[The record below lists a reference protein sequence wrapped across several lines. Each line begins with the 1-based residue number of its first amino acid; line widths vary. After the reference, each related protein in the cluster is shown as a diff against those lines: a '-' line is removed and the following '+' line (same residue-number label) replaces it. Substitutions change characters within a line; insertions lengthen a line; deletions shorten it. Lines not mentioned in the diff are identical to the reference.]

1 MKKNIITVL
10 FFAVLCI
17 VGCKSKNGGTDSSAA
32 GHTHSESCTHS
43 HDAHSHE
50 GHSHDAHSHEA
61 HNHSEHKHNHSA
73 QSHDAHG
80 HDAHSHDTHGHDEG
94 LHAGEIK
101 FSKAQAEAVGLET
114 EIVTPAPFR
123 GVIHTGG
130 QFRNLQGSE
139 ENIVATT
146 SGVLYYSNPSI
157 SEGTYIAKG
166 EKIASVS
173 ARHLQDG
180 DPVVKAKAIFETAE
194 KEFHRAEKLVAD
206 KIISEKDFEQA
217 KLNYETAKASYEG
230 QAANLS
236 EQGVSLK
243 SKAAGYVSRILVGQ
257 GEYVSVG
264 QIVAKL
270 VSNNKMQLVSDLP
283 EGHFKDLGKI
293 HDANFQAAYDS
304 EVYNVKALKGRL
316 VSCGRVA
323 SEGSA
328 YIPVTF
334 EFENRG
340 GFIPGSF
347 AEVWLLSDSR
357 EDALSLPVGAL
368 SEGQGI
374 FAVFV
379 RLEEEIF
386 KRQEVTIGHSN
397 GQRVEILT
405 GLRGGEEV
413 VVRGTHQVKLASAS
427 TAIPGHTHNH

>member
-43 HDAHSHE
+43 HEGHSHE

-73 QSHDAHG
+73 QSHDAH
-80 HDAHSHDTHGHDEG
+80 SHDTHGHDEG
-94 LHAGEIK
+94 MHAGEIK

-123 GVIHTGG
+123 GVIHTDG

-180 DPVVKAKAIFETAE
+180 DPVVKAKVAFETAE

-304 EVYNVKALKGRL
+304 EIYNVKALKGRL

-357 EDALSLPVGAL
+357 EDALSVPVGAL
-368 SEGQGI
+368 SEDQGI

-397 GQRVEILT
+397 GQRVEILA

>member
-1 MKKNIITVL
+1 MKKNIIIVL

-43 HDAHSHE
+43 HE

-73 QSHDAHG
+73 QSHDAHSHDAHG
-80 HDAHSHDTHGHDEG
+80 HDAHGHDEW

-173 ARHLQDG
+173 ARQLQDG
-180 DPVVKAKAIFETAE
+180 DPVVKAKVAFETAE

-357 EDALSLPVGAL
+357 EDALSVPVGAL
-368 SEGQGI
+368 SEDQGV

-397 GQRVEILT
+397 GQRVEILA

>member
-10 FFAVLCI
+10 FFAVLCV

-43 HDAHSHE
+43 HEGHSHE

-73 QSHDAHG
+73 QSHDTP
-80 HDAHSHDTHGHDEG
+80 SHDTHGHDEG

-101 FSKAQAEAVGLET
+101 FSKAQAEVVGLET

-173 ARHLQDG
+173 ARQLQDG
-180 DPVVKAKAIFETAE
+180 DPVVKAKVAFETAE

-357 EDALSLPVGAL
+357 EDALSVPVGAL
-368 SEGQGI
+368 SEDQGV

-397 GQRVEILT
+397 GQRVEILA

>member
-157 SEGTYIAKG
+157 SEGTYITKG

-180 DPVVKAKAIFETAE
+180 DPVVKAKVAFETAE

-357 EDALSLPVGAL
+357 EDTLSVPVGAL
-368 SEGQGI
+368 SEDQGV

-397 GQRVEILT
+397 GQRVEILA

>member
-43 HDAHSHE
+43 HEGHSHE

-61 HNHSEHKHNHSA
+61 HNHSEHKHNNSA

-80 HDAHSHDTHGHDEG
+80 HDAHGHDEG

-180 DPVVKAKAIFETAE
+180 DPVVKAKVAFETAE
-194 KEFHRAEKLVAD
+194 KEFHRAKKLVAD

-357 EDALSLPVGAL
+357 EDALSVPVGAL
-368 SEGQGI
+368 SEDQGV

-397 GQRVEILT
+397 GQRVEILA

>member
-43 HDAHSHE
+43 HEGHSHE

-73 QSHDAHG
+73 QSHDAHR
-80 HDAHSHDTHGHDEG
+80 HDDHSHDAHGHDEG

-157 SEGTYIAKG
+157 SEGTYITKG

-180 DPVVKAKAIFETAE
+180 DPVVKAKVAFETAE

-243 SKAAGYVSRILVGQ
+243 SKTAGYVSRILVGQ

-357 EDALSLPVGAL
+357 EDALSVPVGAL
-368 SEGQGI
+368 SEDQGV

-397 GQRVEILT
+397 GQRVEILA

>member
-94 LHAGEIK
+94 MHAGEIK

-157 SEGTYIAKG
+157 SEGTYITKG

-180 DPVVKAKAIFETAE
+180 DPVVKAKVAFETAE

-357 EDALSLPVGAL
+357 EDALSVPVGAL
-368 SEGQGI
+368 SEDQGV

-397 GQRVEILT
+397 GQRVEILA

>member
-43 HDAHSHE
+43 HEGHSHE

-61 HNHSEHKHNHSA
+61 HNHSEHKHNHSG
-73 QSHDAHG
+73 QS
-80 HDAHSHDTHGHDEG
+80 HDAHSHDAHGHDEG

-157 SEGTYIAKG
+157 SEGTYITKG

-180 DPVVKAKAIFETAE
+180 DPVVKAKVAFETAE

-270 VSNNKMQLVSDLP
+270 VSNNKMQLISDLP

-357 EDALSLPVGAL
+357 EDTLSVPVGAL
-368 SEGQGI
+368 SEDQDV

-397 GQRVEILT
+397 GQRVEILA

>member
-10 FFAVLCI
+10 FFAVLCV
-17 VGCKSKNGGTDSSAA
+17 VGCKSQNGGNDSSAA

-43 HDAHSHE
+43 HEGHSHE
-50 GHSHDAHSHEA
+50 GHSHDAPSHEA
-61 HNHSEHKHNHSA
+61 HNHSEHKHNHSE
-73 QSHDAHG
+73 QS
-80 HDAHSHDTHGHDEG
+80 HDAHSHDAHGHDEG

-180 DPVVKAKAIFETAE
+180 DPVVKAKVAFETAE

-243 SKAAGYVSRILVGQ
+243 SKAAGYVSRIIVGQ

-293 HDANFQAAYDS
+293 HDANFQAAYDF

-357 EDALSLPVGAL
+357 EDALSVPVGAL
-368 SEGQGI
+368 SEDQGV

-397 GQRVEILT
+397 GQRVEILA

>member
-43 HDAHSHE
+43 HEGHSHE

-61 HNHSEHKHNHSA
+61 HNHSEHEHNHSA
-73 QSHDAHG
+73 HSHDAHG
-80 HDAHSHDTHGHDEG
+80 YDAHSHDAHGHDEG

-157 SEGTYIAKG
+157 SEGMYISKG

-283 EGHFKDLGKI
+283 ESHFKDLGKI

-368 SEGQGI
+368 SEDQGI

-405 GLRGGEEV
+405 GLQGGEEV

>member
-10 FFAVLCI
+10 FFAALCI
-17 VGCKSKNGGTDSSAA
+17 VGCKSQNGGNDSSAA

-50 GHSHDAHSHEA
+50 GHIHDAHSHEA
-61 HNHSEHKHNHSA
+61 HNHSEHKHNHSV

-80 HDAHSHDTHGHDEG
+80 YDAHSHDAHGHDEG

-157 SEGTYIAKG
+157 SVGTYIAKG

-180 DPVVKAKAIFETAE
+180 DPVVKAKVAFETAE

-270 VSNNKMQLVSDLP
+270 VSNNKMQLISDLP

-357 EDALSLPVGAL
+357 EDALSIPVGAL
-368 SEGQGI
+368 SEDQGV

>member
-1 MKKNIITVL
+1 MKKNIIIVL

-17 VGCKSKNGGTDSSAA
+17 VGCKSQNGGNDSSAA

-43 HDAHSHE
+43 HEGHSHE

-73 QSHDAHG
+73 QSHDAHS
-80 HDAHSHDTHGHDEG
+80 HDAHSHDAHGHDEG

-157 SEGTYIAKG
+157 SEGTYITKD

-180 DPVVKAKAIFETAE
+180 DPVVKAKVAFETAE

-217 KLNYETAKASYEG
+217 KLNYETAKASYAG

-347 AEVWLLSDSR
+347 AEVWLLSDSW

-368 SEGQGI
+368 SEDQGV

-397 GQRVEILT
+397 GQRVEILA

>member
-43 HDAHSHE
+43 HDTHSHE

-94 LHAGEIK
+94 MHAGEIK

-157 SEGTYIAKG
+157 SEGTYITKG

-180 DPVVKAKAIFETAE
+180 DPVVKAKVAFETAE
-194 KEFHRAEKLVAD
+194 KEFHRAEKLVAN

-323 SEGSA
+323 SKGSA

-357 EDALSLPVGAL
+357 EDALSVPVGAL
-368 SEGQGI
+368 SEDQGV

-397 GQRVEILT
+397 GQRVEILA

>member
-43 HDAHSHE
+43 HEGHSHE

-80 HDAHSHDTHGHDEG
+80 HDAHGHDEG

-180 DPVVKAKAIFETAE
+180 DPVVKAKVAFETAE

-270 VSNNKMQLVSDLP
+270 VSNNKIQLVSDLP

-357 EDALSLPVGAL
+357 EDALSVPVEAL
-368 SEGQGI
+368 SEDQGV

-397 GQRVEILT
+397 GQRVEILA

>member
-17 VGCKSKNGGTDSSAA
+17 VGCKSKNGGTDSSAT

-43 HDAHSHE
+43 HDTHSHE

-73 QSHDAHG
+73 HSHDAHG

-94 LHAGEIK
+94 MHAGEIK

-157 SEGTYIAKG
+157 SEGTYITKG

-180 DPVVKAKAIFETAE
+180 DPVVKAKVAFETAE

-357 EDALSLPVGAL
+357 EDTLSVPVGAL
-368 SEGQGI
+368 SEDQGV

-397 GQRVEILT
+397 GQRVEILA
-405 GLRGGEEV
+405 GLRGGEEI

>member
-1 MKKNIITVL
+1 MKKNIIAVL
-10 FFAVLCI
+10 FLAVLCI
-17 VGCKSKNGGTDSSAA
+17 VGCKSKNGGNDSSAA

-43 HDAHSHE
+43 HEGHSHE

-73 QSHDAHG
+73 QSHDAHS
-80 HDAHSHDTHGHDEG
+80 HDAHSHDSHGHDEG

-180 DPVVKAKAIFETAE
+180 DPVVKAKVAFETAE

-368 SEGQGI
+368 SEDQGV

-397 GQRVEILT
+397 GQRVEILA

>member
-43 HDAHSHE
+43 HEGHSHE

-73 QSHDAHG
+73 QSHDT
-80 HDAHSHDTHGHDEG
+80 HSHDTHGHDEG
-94 LHAGEIK
+94 MHAGEIK

-157 SEGTYIAKG
+157 SEGTYITKG

-180 DPVVKAKAIFETAE
+180 DPVVKAKVAFETAE

-357 EDALSLPVGAL
+357 EDALSVPVGAL
-368 SEGQGI
+368 SEDQGV

-397 GQRVEILT
+397 GQRVEILA

>member
-43 HDAHSHE
+43 HEGHSHE

-61 HNHSEHKHNHSA
+61 HNHSEHKHNHSGQSHDA
-73 QSHDAHG
+73 HSHDAHG
-80 HDAHSHDTHGHDEG
+80 HDEG
-94 LHAGEIK
+94 MHAGDIK

-180 DPVVKAKAIFETAE
+180 DPVVKAKVAFETAE

-236 EQGVSLK
+236 EHGVSLK

-368 SEGQGI
+368 SEDQGI

-397 GQRVEILT
+397 GQRVEILA

>member
-17 VGCKSKNGGTDSSAA
+17 VGCKSKNGGSDSSAA

-43 HDAHSHE
+43 HEGHSHEGHSHE

-73 QSHDAHG
+73 QSHDAHS
-80 HDAHSHDTHGHDEG
+80 HDAHGHDEG

-157 SEGTYIAKG
+157 SEGTYITKG

-180 DPVVKAKAIFETAE
+180 DPVVKAKVAFETAE

-357 EDALSLPVGAL
+357 EDALSVPVGAL
-368 SEGQGI
+368 SEDQGV

-397 GQRVEILT
+397 GQRVEILA

>member
-43 HDAHSHE
+43 HEGHSHE

-61 HNHSEHKHNHSA
+61 HNHSEHKHNHSG
-73 QSHDAHG
+73 QS
-80 HDAHSHDTHGHDEG
+80 HDAHSHDAHGHDEG

-180 DPVVKAKAIFETAE
+180 DPVVKAKVAFETAE

-316 VSCGRVA
+316 ISCGRVA

-357 EDALSLPVGAL
+357 EDALSVPVEAL
-368 SEGQGI
+368 SEDQGV

-379 RLEEEIF
+379 RLEEEVF

-427 TAIPGHTHNH
+427 TTIPGHTHNH

>member
-43 HDAHSHE
+43 HEGHSHE

-73 QSHDAHG
+73 HSHDAHG
-80 HDAHSHDTHGHDEG
+80 HDAHSHDAHGHDEG
-94 LHAGEIK
+94 MHAGEIK

-157 SEGTYIAKG
+157 SEGTYITKG

-180 DPVVKAKAIFETAE
+180 DPVVKAKVAFETAE

-357 EDALSLPVGAL
+357 EDTLSVPVGAL
-368 SEGQGI
+368 SEDQGV

-397 GQRVEILT
+397 GQRVEILA

>member
-43 HDAHSHE
+43 HEGHSHE
-50 GHSHDAHSHEA
+50 GHSHDAPSHEA

-73 QSHDAHG
+73 QSHDAHS
-80 HDAHSHDTHGHDEG
+80 HDAHGHDEG
-94 LHAGEIK
+94 MHAGEIK

-157 SEGTYIAKG
+157 SEGTYITKG

-180 DPVVKAKAIFETAE
+180 DPVVKAKVAFETAE

-357 EDALSLPVGAL
+357 EDALSVPVGAL
-368 SEGQGI
+368 SEDQGV

-397 GQRVEILT
+397 GQRVEILA
-405 GLRGGEEV
+405 GLRGCEEI

>member
-17 VGCKSKNGGTDSSAA
+17 VGCKSKNGATDSSAA

-43 HDAHSHE
+43 HEGHSHE

-61 HNHSEHKHNHSA
+61 HNHSEHEHNHSA
-73 QSHDAHG
+73 HSHDA
-80 HDAHSHDTHGHDEG
+80 HGHDEG

-293 HDANFQAAYDS
+293 HDA
-304 EVYNVKALKGRL
+304 
-316 VSCGRVA
+316 
-323 SEGSA
+323 
-328 YIPVTF
+328 T
-334 EFENRG
+334 
-340 GFIPGSF
+340 
-347 AEVWLLSDSR
+347 
-357 EDALSLPVGAL
+357 
-368 SEGQGI
+368 
-374 FAVFV
+374 
-379 RLEEEIF
+379 F
-386 KRQEVTIGHSN
+386 KRRMTPRSIMS
-397 GQRVEILT
+397 RPS
-405 GLRGGEEV
+405 
-413 VVRGTHQVKLASAS
+413 KDA
-427 TAIPGHTHNH
+427 

>member
-50 GHSHDAHSHEA
+50 GHSHDAPSHEA

-73 QSHDAHG
+73 QSHDAHSHDAHG
-80 HDAHSHDTHGHDEG
+80 HDAHGHDEG
-94 LHAGEIK
+94 MHAGEIK

-157 SEGTYIAKG
+157 SEGTYITKG

-180 DPVVKAKAIFETAE
+180 DPVVKAKVAFETAE

-293 HDANFQAAYDS
+293 HDANFQAAYDP

-357 EDALSLPVGAL
+357 EDALSVPVGAL
-368 SEGQGI
+368 SEDQGV

-397 GQRVEILT
+397 GQRVEILA

>member
-10 FFAVLCI
+10 FFAGLCI

-43 HDAHSHE
+43 HEGHSHE

-73 QSHDAHG
+73 QS

-180 DPVVKAKAIFETAE
+180 DPVVKAKVAFETAE

-236 EQGVSLK
+236 EHGVSIK

-304 EVYNVKALKGRL
+304 EVHNVKALKGRL

-334 EFENRG
+334 EFENCG

-357 EDALSLPVGAL
+357 EDALSVPVGAL
-368 SEGQGI
+368 SEDQGV

-397 GQRVEILT
+397 GQRVEILA

>member
-17 VGCKSKNGGTDSSAA
+17 VGCKSKNGATDSSAA

-43 HDAHSHE
+43 HE
-50 GHSHDAHSHEA
+50 GHSHDAHSHEGHSHEA
-61 HNHSEHKHNHSA
+61 HNHSEHEHNHSA
-73 QSHDAHG
+73 HSHDA
-80 HDAHSHDTHGHDEG
+80 HGHDEG

-114 EIVTPAPFR
+114 EIVTPTPFR

-236 EQGVSLK
+236 EHGVSLK

-368 SEGQGI
+368 SEDQGI

-397 GQRVEILT
+397 GQRVEILA
-405 GLRGGEEV
+405 GLQGGEEV

>member
-1 MKKNIITVL
+1 MKKNIIIVL

-43 HDAHSHE
+43 HEGHSHE

-61 HNHSEHKHNHSA
+61 HNHSEHKHNHSG
-73 QSHDAHG
+73 QSHDA
-80 HDAHSHDTHGHDEG
+80 HGHDEG

-157 SEGTYIAKG
+157 SEGTYITKG

-180 DPVVKAKAIFETAE
+180 DPVVKAKVAFETAE
-194 KEFHRAEKLVAD
+194 K
-206 KIISEKDFEQA
+206 
-217 KLNYETAKASYEG
+217 
-230 QAANLS
+230 
-236 EQGVSLK
+236 
-243 SKAAGYVSRILVGQ
+243 

-357 EDALSLPVGAL
+357 EDALSVPVGAL
-368 SEGQGI
+368 SEDQGV

-379 RLEEEIF
+379 RLEEEVF

-397 GQRVEILT
+397 GQRVEILV